1 MLVFGGK
8 NVKMCDVSVSMINEK
23 PVLASSLSI
32 FRIVGRALIG
42 TLLRTQLSE
51 TAEKLDDRM

>member
-1 MLVFGGK
+1 MLSK
-8 NVKMCDVSVSMINEK
+8 QKYLCIVSVEK
-23 PVLASSLSI
+23 PVLASSLFI